1 MADKKNIQA
10 QKEYNSLMEVTQSM
24 LGKITKSMEDVEK
37 SADGRNKKLKEQ
49 ISLTR
54 EVLSGVKSEQDLVTA
69 IQLLRGEN
77 NKISKTDYGI
87 NQELSKVFMAQ
98 SDAVSGILQ
107 KHKDS
112 QKILDQVGT
121 RVDSV
126 KEKFNGIVDSIS
138 DGLGEIPLIG
148 KTLSNVFQPM
158 ADKSKRMFNV
168 IGEKFKT
175 GFGKSFTDTLGKGE
189 SIGKAVQSGIGGGFS
204 AASKMAARFAGML
217 GPIGIAVLA
226 IAAGLALGLKRFQE
240 LDAAALSFRNETGLL
255 VSQTRGMQ
263 ENIRA
268 TNIEFANLGVSAE
281 DVSKAASEFVNEFQG
296 IEQPSQAV
304 LGSMV
309 TLNKNFGVGISE
321 ATKLNKV
328 FQNIGD
334 LTAEQSQALI
344 GQTVE
349 MAKMAG
355 VAPSQVIDDMAKSSE
370 VAYKYFQGSPA
381 ELAKAAVSAAKL
393 GTSIEEAGKAADNL
407 LDFQSSISSE
417 LEASAMLGVNLN
429 LGQARYLAA
438 NGKVLESQQ
447 AILDEVD
454 KIGDISKLNVYEQE
468 ALAKAT
474 GMEYSSLLNQQRIR
488 ERFGSLSKEQL
499 AAATSLVDAGKDIN
513 SLTEADLKM
522 QTQRLKSQQD
532 MQSTMGAIQNEAGA
546 LKTGFT
552 DMMAPIAG
560 FVLNNLLD
568 GLKMIGTI
576 LMPLMKGI
584 GSVARIIFG
593 VLGAVNDVIMAILGP
608 IFAIGG
614 AILDFILK
622 PFSILADL
630 LQPLFDKFKELKAAT
645 MEAVQPILDVFR
657 SLGDAMGDMVGN
669 GPLGYFIDFLSWG
682 LDQIISLIGFVGK
695 AIAFILKP
703 IMAVIGY
710 LVQGISFVAGL
721 INDYLIQP
729 LVSGFNY
736 VVDAVVSVFTYISD
750 LIQTYLIDPIMYF
763 VNGIGS
769 IFSAVGSFFG
779 LGGDGEESTTST
791 ESINDGVVQ
800 NGQVVSTDPADFLLA
815 TKNPQGLAEDLSGG
829 GGVNISMDGVI
840 AELQSLKEAFLSNKD
855 VYMDKTL
862 VSATVTDTQERS
874 GRQNRFGLQGA

>member
-1 MADKKNIQA
+1 MADKENIQS

-54 EVLSGVKSEQDLVTA
+54 EVLSSVKTEQDLVTA
-69 IQLLRGEN
+69 IQLLRAEN
-77 NKISKTDYGI
+77 NKVSKTDYGI
-87 NQELSKVFMAQ
+87 NQRLSKVFMAQ
-98 SDAVSGILQ
+98 SDAVSGILK

-148 KTLSNVFQPM
+148 KTLSNVFKPM

-175 GFGKSFTDTLGKGE
+175 GFGNSFTDTLGKGE

-255 VSQTRGMQ
+255 VSQTRGIQ

-309 TLNKNFGVGISE
+309 TLNKNFGIGIQE
-321 ATKLNKV
+321 ASKLNKV
-328 FQNIGD
+328 FQNIGG
-334 LTAEQSQALI
+334 LTATQSQALI

-355 VAPSQVIDDMAKSSE
+355 VAPSKVVKDMADNSE
-370 VAYKYFQGSPA
+370 VAYQFFGGSVK
-381 ELAKAAVSAAKL
+381 ELAAAAVEAAAM
-393 GTSIEEAGKAADNL
+393 GTSLAEAGKAARGL
-407 LDFQSSISSE
+407 LDYQSSVSKE
-417 LEASAMLGVNLN
+417 LEASAILGTNINLS
-429 LGQARYLAA
+429 QARYLAA
-438 NGKVLESQQ
+438 NGKVVESQQ
-447 AILDEVD
+447 AILDSVSHL
-454 KIGDISKLNVYEQE
+454 GDLTKLNVYEQE
-468 ALAKAT
+468 ALAEAT
-474 GMEYSSLLNQQRIR
+474 NMEFSSLVNQQRIR
-488 ERFGSLSKEQL
+488 EKFGKLKKEEL
-499 AAATSLVDAGKDIN
+499 AAAQSLLDSGKDIN
-513 SLTEADLKM
+513 SLTESDLKM

-568 GLKMIGTI
+568 GLKMIGNI
-576 LMPLMKGI
+576 LMPIMKGI
-584 GSVARIIFG
+584 GSVFRIIFG
-593 VLGAVNDVIMAILGP
+593 VLGAVYDVIMAILGP

-614 AILDFILK
+614 AILDYLLK

-682 LDQIISLIGFVGK
+682 LGNIISLIGFVGK

-779 LGGDGEESTTST
+779 IGGDSEESTPSKK
-791 ESINDGVVQ
+791 SINDGVVQ
-800 NGQVVSTDPADFLLA
+800 NGQVVSTHPEDFLIATKDPA
-815 TKNPQGLAEDLSGG
+815 GLAGSIGG
-829 GGVNISMDGVI
+829 GTVNMSGVI
-840 AELQSLKEAFLSNKD
+840 SELKSLREAFISNKD
-855 VYMDKTL
+855 VYIDGDR
-862 VSATVTDTQERS
+862 VTAKVTMRQESS
-874 GRQNRFGLQGA
+874 GKNQFGMSGA